1 MAQNIKSIQLSVQM
15 SPPLWILPQYLQTGS
30 EASSA
35 ILPLF
40 SIILYPCH
48 FRQVSLYQWVS
59 TRGHFVPL
67 GDIWQCLE
75 MLLIFTTGEEGLPWA
90 SNRQRPGMLLN
101 NLQYTEQVPTT
112 KNYQAQNVNNVAM
125 NTTSTQI
132 LVSNKRN
139 QRSLDKR
146 LILDVGQ
153 EKYVI

>member
-1 MAQNIKSIQLSVQM
+1 
-15 SPPLWILPQYLQTGS
+15 
-30 EASSA
+30 
-35 ILPLF
+35 
-40 SIILYPCH
+40 
-48 FRQVSLYQWVS
+48 
-59 TRGHFVPL
+59 
-67 GDIWQCLE
+67 
-75 MLLIFTTGEEGLPWA
+75 
-90 SNRQRPGMLLN
+90 MLLN

-139 QRSLDKR
+139 QRFLDKR